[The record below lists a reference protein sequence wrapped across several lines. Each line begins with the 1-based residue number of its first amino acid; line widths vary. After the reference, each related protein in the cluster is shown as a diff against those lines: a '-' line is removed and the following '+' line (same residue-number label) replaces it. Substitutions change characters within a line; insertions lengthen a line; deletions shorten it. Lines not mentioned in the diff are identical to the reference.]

1 MSSTKRSRRR
11 HDDAGAPRDERGLVG
26 KVIGGKFHVRS
37 MIGSG
42 GVGNVY
48 EAIDRTMRR
57 TVAIKVPNR
66 GASEVVIKRFLREG
80 RAGAA
85 IAHPNV
91 CAFYDVGPLED
102 GVPFLVMER
111 LFGETLADL
120 LEREGRMSLYQM
132 AIIMS
137 QALSGLGAAHARGI
151 VHRDMKPENIFVCR
165 PAGGEQIVKVLDF
178 GASKLDR
185 FSVPREDDLED
196 LTATGFAVGTPYYM
210 SPEQARGERELD
222 GRVDIFACGIIL
234 YESLTGVRPF
244 EGKNFQEVFA
254 KIVAAEYV
262 PARQLVPELPRVVD
276 EILSHALAR
285 KREDRFPSAESFARA
300 VEGLKILTPTP
311 SEPPAPE
318 EPSTERLAYLRQRFH
333 ELSVLYR
340 SKGPPPKGDKR
351 PPGGSSLDIP
361 IFFDEA
367 GTGTGTSPPPPM
379 VEEPPPASS
388 SPRTTRHKR

>member
-1 MSSTKRSRRR
+1 M
-11 HDDAGAPRDERGLVG
+11 
-26 KVIGGKFHVRS
+26 IGGKFHVRGL
-37 MIGSG
+37 IGSG

-91 CAFYDVGPLED
+91 CAFYDVGPLAD

-111 LFGETLADL
+111 LFGETLADRI
-120 LEREGRMSLYQM
+120 EREGHLSLYQM
-132 AIIMS
+132 SIIMS

-151 VHRDMKPENIFVCR
+151 VHRDMKPENVFICR
-165 PAGGEQIVKVLDF
+165 PAGGESIVKVLDF

-210 SPEQARGERELD
+210 SPEQARGERALD

-234 YESLTGVRPF
+234 YEALTGVRPF
-244 EGKNFQEVFA
+244 EGKTFQEVFTR
-254 KIVAAEYV
+254 IVAAEYL
-262 PARQLVPELPRVVD
+262 PARELVPELPRNVD
-276 EILSHALAR
+276 EVLRHALAR
-285 KREDRFPSAESFARA
+285 RREDRFPSAESFARA
-300 VEGLKILTPTP
+300 VEGLKILTTT
-311 SEPPAPE
+311 SADAVGD

-340 SKGPPPKGDKR
+340 KKGKGERGEKSEKAAR
-351 PPGGSSLDIP
+351 SGAGRASSVEIP
-361 IFFDEA
+361 IFFDD
-367 GTGTGTSPPPPM
+367 GPPTGQHDLPPP
-379 VEEPPPASS
+379 SS
-388 SPRTTRHKR
+388 SGPAVKSKPKR